1 MPIPGTKHVK
11 YLEDNLGAVRV
22 TLSRDDLAEI
32 DRLFP
37 PGAAAGARYAEGAMK
52 MLDTAGAAR

>member
-1 MPIPGTKHVK
+1 M
-11 YLEDNLGAVRV
+11 RV